1 MSQSNQIGQFP
12 ASDLTTKPG
21 APTRYYHEPLMS
33 AHRMKKY
40 AGYALAYTVM
50 TAIAIVFMIP
60 LLWMIS
66 TSLKSRPEIFAW
78 PPTWLPDQ
86 PLVEN
91 YATAFSK
98 YPLARF
104 MLNSFILV
112 VLNTIGELLSVPI
125 IAFAFARLNFPFKRV
140 LFILMLSTMMIP
152 GQIKL
157 IPLYSIYTQLKLTG
171 TYVPLV
177 LPAFFGNSFFIFLMV
192 QYMRT
197 IPRDLDEAARIDGA
211 GTWTILYRIVLPLCK
226 PVIAVMIV
234 FTFLWVWNDFL
245 QPLIYLSDFN
255 SYPISV
261 GLAFFQGRY
270 SVEWN
275 MFMAAALISILPVL
289 ILYFFA
295 QRHLIGGI
303 ASLGLKG

>member
-1 MSQSNQIGQFP
+1 MSQNDRVAVP
-12 ASDLTTKPG
+12 A
-21 APTRYYHEPLMS
+21 APAPVRQSSLPIIDGYRVRRWGGYLL
-33 AHRMKKY
+33 A
-40 AGYALAYTVM
+40 YALM
-50 TAIAIVFMIP
+50 TFIALIFMIP
-60 LLWMIS
+60 LLWMVT
-66 TSLKSRPEIFAW
+66 TSLKARPEIFAW
-78 PPTWLPDQ
+78 PPTWLPEEPQ
-86 PLVEN
+86 WGNYVE
-91 YATAFSK
+91 AFTR

-104 MLNSFILV
+104 MLNSLILV
-112 VLNTIGELLSVPI
+112 VGNTIGELISVPI
-125 IAFAFARLNFPFKRV
+125 IAYGFARLKFPFKRV

-152 GQIKL
+152 SQIKL
-157 IPLYSIYTQLKLTG
+157 IPLYSIYTQLGLTG
-171 TYVPLV
+171 TYAPLV
-177 LPAFFGNSFFIFLMV
+177 LPAFFGNAFFIFLMV
-192 QYMRT
+192 QYIRT
-197 IPRDLDEAARIDGA
+197 IPRDLDEAARMDGA
-211 GTWTILYRIVLPLCK
+211 STWTILYRIILPLCK
-226 PVIAVMIV
+226 PVLAVMIV

-275 MFMAAALISILPVL
+275 MFMAATLVSILPVL

>member
-1 MSQSNQIGQFP
+1 MSQSNQ
-12 ASDLTTKPG
+12 LTAVTAARPVSPHL
-21 APTRYYHEPLMS
+21 AISNRRFR
-33 AHRMKKY
+33 AKKWTGYIAAY
-40 AGYALAYTVM
+40 AVM

-60 LLWMIS
+60 LLWMFS

-78 PPTWLPDQ
+78 PPSWIPEQ
-86 PLVEN
+86 PLWGN
-91 YATAFSK
+91 YAEAFTK
-98 YPLARF
+98 YPLGRF

-112 VLNTIGELLSVPI
+112 IGCTIGELVSVPI
-125 IAFAFARLNFPFKRV
+125 IAFGFARLNFPFKRV

-157 IPLYSIYTQLKLTG
+157 IPLYSMYSQLKLTG
-171 TYVPLV
+171 TYVPLI
-177 LPAFFGNSFFIFLMV
+177 LPSFFGNAFFVFLMV
-192 QYMRT
+192 QYIRT

-211 GTWTILYRIVLPLCK
+211 GTWTVLYRIILPLCK
-226 PVIAVMIV
+226 PVLTVMIV

-245 QPLIYLSDFN
+245 QPLIYLNDFN
-255 SYPISV
+255 TYPISV

-275 MFMAAALISILPVL
+275 MFMAATLVSIIPVL

-303 ASLGLKG
+303 ASMGLKG

>member
-1 MSQSNQIGQFP
+1 MSQSSQLTAPVIAP
-12 ASDLTTKPG
+12 RVSSASLNRFRARKW
-21 APTRYYHEPLMS
+21 
-33 AHRMKKY
+33 
-40 AGYALAYTVM
+40 AGYIAAYATM

-60 LLWMIS
+60 LLWMFS
-66 TSLKSRPEIFAW
+66 TSLKARQEIFAW
-78 PPTWLPDQ
+78 PPTWIPEQ
-86 PLVEN
+86 PIWGN
-91 YATAFSK
+91 YAEAFEK
-98 YPLARF
+98 YPLGRF
-104 MLNSFILV
+104 MLNTFILV
-112 VLNTIGELLSVPI
+112 AGNTIGELLSVPL
-125 IAFAFARLNFPFKRV
+125 IAYGFARLNFPFKRV

-157 IPLYSIYTQLKLTG
+157 IPLFSIYSQLGLTN
-171 TYVPLV
+171 TYWPLI
-177 LPAFFGNSFFIFLMV
+177 LPAFFGNPFFVFLMV
-192 QYMRT
+192 QYIRT

-226 PVIAVMIV
+226 PVLAVMIV

-255 SYPISV
+255 TYPISV

-275 MFMAAALISILPVL
+275 MFMAATLVSITPVL
-289 ILYFFA
+289 VLYFFA

>member
-1 MSQSNQIGQFP
+1 MSQTN
-12 ASDLTTKPG
+12 
-21 APTRYYHEPLMS
+21 PLAVPDAQAAAIRRS
-33 AHRMKKY
+33 RRGIQRHQVKKW
-40 AGYALAYTVM
+40 AGYLTAYTVM

-60 LLWMIS
+60 LLWMFS

-78 PPTWLPDQ
+78 PPTWLPEQ
-86 PLVEN
+86 PLWSN
-91 YATAFSK
+91 YAEAFSK
-98 YPLARF
+98 YPLGRF
-104 MLNSFILV
+104 MLNSLLLV
-112 VLNTIGELLSVPI
+112 LGTTIGELISVPI
-125 IAFAFARLNFPFKRV
+125 IAYGFARLNFPLKRA

-157 IPLYSIYTQLKLTG
+157 IPLFSIYSQLGLTN
-171 TYVPLV
+171 TYVPLI
-177 LPAFFGNSFFIFLMV
+177 LPSFFGNAFFVFLMV
-192 QYMRT
+192 QYIRT

-211 GTWTILYRIVLPLCK
+211 GTWTILYRIILPLCK
-226 PVIAVMIV
+226 PVLAVMIV

-255 SYPISV
+255 TYPISV

-275 MFMAAALISILPVL
+275 MFMAATLVSIIPVL

>member
-1 MSQSNQIGQFP
+1 MSQTNP
-12 ASDLTTKPG
+12 LVASDMRETSVRRSTSLIK
-21 APTRYYHEPLMS
+21 RHQV
-33 AHRMKKY
+33 KKW
-40 AGYALAYTVM
+40 AGYLAAYALM
-50 TAIAIVFMIP
+50 TTIAIVFMIP
-60 LLWMIS
+60 LLWMFS

-78 PPTWLPDQ
+78 PPTWLPEQ
-86 PLVEN
+86 PLWSN
-91 YATAFSK
+91 YAEAFSK
-98 YPLARF
+98 YPLGRF

-112 VLNTIGELLSVPI
+112 LGTTIGELISVPI
-125 IAFAFARLNFPFKRV
+125 IAYGFARLNFPLKRT

-157 IPLYSIYTQLKLTG
+157 IPLFSIYSQLGLTN
-171 TYVPLV
+171 TYVPLI
-177 LPAFFGNSFFIFLMV
+177 LPSFFGNAFFVFLMV
-192 QYMRT
+192 QYIRT

-211 GTWTILYRIVLPLCK
+211 GTWTILYRIILPLCK
-226 PVIAVMIV
+226 PVLAVMIV

-275 MFMAAALISILPVL
+275 MFMAATLVSIIPVL

>member
-1 MSQSNQIGQFP
+1 MSQSK
-12 ASDLTTKPG
+12 DLGRLPVSQPRAA
-21 APTRYYHEPLMS
+21 APTIDGYHIRKWL
-33 AHRMKKY
+33 
-40 AGYALAYTVM
+40 GYGLTYFVL
-50 TAIAIVFMIP
+50 TAIALVFMIP

-66 TSLKSRPEIFAW
+66 TSLKSRVEIFAW
-78 PPTWLPDQ
+78 PPTWLPEK
-86 PLVEN
+86 PLLEN
-91 YATAFSK
+91 YATAFNN

-104 MLNSFILV
+104 MLNSTILV
-112 VLNTIGELLSVPI
+112 VVNIIGELISVPL

-157 IPLYSIYTQLKLTG
+157 IPLYTMYTQLGLVG

-177 LPAFFGNSFFIFLMV
+177 LPAFFGNPFFIFLMV
-192 QYMRT
+192 QYMKT
-197 IPRDLDEAARIDGA
+197 IPRDMDEAARIDGA
-211 GTWTILYRIVLPLCK
+211 GTWTVLYRIVLPMCK
-226 PVIAVMIV
+226 PVLAVMVV

-255 SYPISV
+255 TYPISV
-261 GLAFFQGRY
+261 GLAFFRGRY

-275 MFMAAALISILPVL
+275 MFMAATLVSILPVL
-289 ILYFFA
+289 VLYFFA
-295 QRHLIGGI
+295 QKHLIGGI

>member
-1 MSQSNQIGQFP
+1 MSQSKQISTSP
-12 ASDLTTKPG
+12 PSDVLTTPVR
-21 APTRYYHEPLMS
+21 TYREPLFS
-33 AHRMKKY
+33 AYSLKKIT
-40 AGYALAYTVM
+40 GYTAAYIVM
-50 TAIAIVFMIP
+50 TAIAVVFMIP
-60 LLWMIS
+60 LLWMLS
-66 TSLKSRPEIFAW
+66 TSLKSRTEIFAW
-78 PPTWLPDQ
+78 PPTWLPEQ
-86 PLVEN
+86 PLFEN
-91 YATAFSK
+91 YVTAFSK

-112 VLNTIGELLSVPI
+112 VLNTIGELISVPI
-125 IAFAFARLNFPFKRV
+125 IAYGFARLNFPFKRV

-152 GQIKL
+152 SQIKL
-157 IPLYSIYTQLKLTG
+157 IPLYSMYTQLGLTG
-171 TYVPLV
+171 TYAPLV

-211 GTWTILYRIVLPLCK
+211 GTWTILYRIILPLCK
-226 PVIAVMIV
+226 PVLAVMIV

-275 MFMAAALISILPVL
+275 MFMAATLISILPVL